1 MENCIFKTY
10 RRNIFI
16 IWGIFKKILKQ
27 CFDFLIAKQRKG
39 QMKRLV
45 NMTIKI
51 KIKLLDTY
59 SNHCED

>member
-16 IWGIFKKILKQ
+16 IWEIFKKILKQ
-27 CFDFLIAKQRKG
+27 CFDFLIPKQRKG

-45 NMTIKI
+45 NITIKI
-51 KIKLLDTY
+51 KIKRLDTY